1 MVHEKGCVYICVA
14 FLICIV
20 LIKIL
25 VHLDS
30 GSLISLIYI
39 IIPIIFFILYNY
51 NYDNLKKKYIYTC
64 ILSNNMV

>member
-1 MVHEKGCVYICVA
+1 MRKAAYILCAA

>member
-1 MVHEKGCVYICVA
+1 MRKAAYILCVA

-30 GSLISLIYI
+30 ESLISLIYI